1 MFYVP
6 NIPFALYHALKAKNL
21 VFYTAVNPTIE
32 NSGIG
37 TESKFKTMQ
46 LIPEKYLPITIF
58 HKANSDCTE
67 TINKINQSNI
77 SYPLIAKPDVGFRG
91 LLVKKIASENELK
104 NYLEKY
110 PIDILIQ
117 EFLTEQNEC
126 GIFYLRFPDNQSGK
140 ITSITLKE
148 FLHVVGDGKHTLKEL
163 VILDKRAKNY
173 LEIVK
178 MNAHVSF
185 NAIIKNGERVQ
196 LSDIGN
202 HSKGTQFINGNHLI
216 NKKIETILDSISHQ
230 IDGWY
235 YGRLDIKYNSLRELY
250 EGNFMIVEI
259 NGILAEPGN
268 IYDANKINYFK
279 NLNPKDL
286 MSIEGYKTIDVKVR
300 GIDRA
305 LQIQFFQIT
314 QEVDMLYK
322 NKQDEFVEL
331 VSQRYQQIRLFLLVT
346 LALAMSFILFKLYK
360 ILKIDLKDL

>member
-1 MFYVP
+1 MKWEYWPTLMFYVP

-67 TINKINQSNI
+67 TINKIKQSSI

-91 LLVKKIASENELK
+91 LLVKKITSKNELR

-163 VILDKRAKNY
+163 IVLDNRAKNY
-173 LEIVK
+173 LEIIK
-178 MNAHVSF
+178 NNAHISF
-185 NAIIKNGERVQ
+185 NTIFKNGERVQ

-216 NKKIETILDSISHQ
+216 SKKLEETITLLNKQ
-230 IDGWY
+230 VNGWF
-235 YGRLDIKYNSLRELY
+235 YGRIDIKYNSFEEL
-250 EGNFMIVEI
+250 ENGKFKILEL
-259 NGILAEPGN
+259 NGILAEPTH
-268 IYDANKINYFK
+268 IYDAT
-279 NLNPKDL
+279 
-286 MSIEGYKTIDVKVR
+286 KTSYLQ
-300 GIDRA
+300 A
-305 LQIQFFQIT
+305 LR
-314 QEVDMLYK
+314 EMRVHW
-322 NKQDEFVEL
+322 KQ
-331 VSQRYQQIRLFLLVT
+331 
-346 LALAMSFILFKLYK
+346 LYK
-360 ILKIDLKDL
+360 IARINHDQKKVPYRSTTALLKDVYRLKKYTNSISKLNREN